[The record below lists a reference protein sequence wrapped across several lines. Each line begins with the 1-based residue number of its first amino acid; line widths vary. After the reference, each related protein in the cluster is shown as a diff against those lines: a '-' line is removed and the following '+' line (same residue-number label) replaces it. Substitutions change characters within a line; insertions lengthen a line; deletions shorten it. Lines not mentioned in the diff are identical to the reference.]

1 MFFARLPRHEASV
14 NFFVSTRRIYFL
26 GAKTLMS
33 LDKKT
38 VASIANLARI
48 KVPND
53 KLDNLAVQL
62 SSILDWV
69 EQLNS
74 VNTDGV
80 EPLASVVDITLPLR
94 EDEVTDGNY
103 RDKVLANGPET
114 EDGYYAVPKVVD

>member
-1 MFFARLPRHEASV
+1 MGV
-14 NFFVSTRRIYFL
+14 
-26 GAKTLMS
+26 KTLMS

-114 EDGYYAVPKVVD
+114 EDGYYAVPKVID